1 MQGLGRIAFA
11 HDEYDDRDAMNTSND
26 FNPVALLEQ
35 MLRIPSLSGQ
45 EGDLARFLVA
55 EMSRLGFESYVDGAG
70 NAVGEIGAGPTIVLL
85 GHIDT
90 VPGVVPVRIEPGDAG
105 ATTTATGA
113 TTTATGATTT
123 TTGATT
129 APLLYGRG
137 AVDAKGPFAAF
148 VAAAA
153 RLAGG
158 HGEPPL
164 RCQLV
169 LIGAVEEE
177 AASSKGAHYVVDRYA
192 PLACV
197 IGEPSGWDRLTLGY
211 KGRLLAEGR
220 WEQPMAHSAGRTVAV
235 AEHAVAFW
243 NAVQAHCAAHNQG
256 KALLFDQLLP
266 SLRAI
271 QSGSDG
277 LTDWAELTIGL
288 RLPPEVQPDALAS
301 ELAAYAGGGSIQ
313 FRGGCLAYRGEKNNS
328 LVRAFLKGVRTA
340 GGTPGFLLKTGT
352 SDMNVVG
359 PAWRC
364 PILAYGPGD
373 SNLDHTPDEH
383 IAIEEYLR
391 AIDVLEVAL
400 RELQHSLGT

>member
-1 MQGLGRIAFA
+1 MSYA
-11 HDEYDDRDAMNTSND
+11 ND
-26 FNPVALLEQ
+26 FDSVALLEQ

-55 EMSRLGFESYVDGAG
+55 EMRQLGFESYVDGAG
-70 NAVGEIGAGPTIVLL
+70 NAVGEIGAGPAIVLL

-90 VPGVVPVRIEPGDAG
+90 VPGLVPVRIEPEGAGTSSGGAG
-105 ATTTATGA
+105 AA
-113 TTTATGATTT
+113 
-123 TTGATT
+123 T

-148 VAAAA
+148 VAAVA

-158 HGEPPL
+158 HGEPGGRREPPL
-164 RCQLV
+164 RCRLV
-169 LIGAVEEE
+169 LVGAVEEE

-192 PLACV
+192 PVACV

-235 AEHAVAFW
+235 AERAVAFW

-277 LTDWAELTIGL
+277 LADWAELTIGL
-288 RLPPEVQPDALAS
+288 RLPPAVQPDALAAD
-301 ELAAYAGGGSIQ
+301 LAAYAGGGSIQ
-313 FRGGCLAYRGEKNNS
+313 FRGGCLAYRGDKNNL
-328 LVRAFLKGVRTA
+328 LVRAFLKGVRAA

-400 RELQHSLGT
+400 RELQKALGA

>member
-1 MQGLGRIAFA
+1 MSNL
-11 HDEYDDRDAMNTSND
+11 ND
-26 FNPVALLEQ
+26 FDPVVFLEQ
-35 MLRIPSLSGQ
+35 MLRIPSISGQ
-45 EGDLARFLVA
+45 EGDLARFLAA
-55 EMSRLGFESYVDGAG
+55 EMGRLGFESYVDGAG
-70 NAVGEIGAGPTIVLL
+70 NAVGEIGAGPAIVLL

-105 ATTTATGA
+105 AS
-113 TTTATGATTT
+113 
-123 TTGATT
+123 
-129 APLLYGRG
+129 PVLYGRG
-137 AVDAKGPFAAF
+137 AVDAKGPFATF

-153 RLAGG
+153 RLLHGG
-158 HGEPPL
+158 SMPQG
-164 RCQLV
+164 RLV

-192 PLACV
+192 PVACV

-211 KGRLLAEGR
+211 QGRLLAEGR
-220 WEQPMAHSAGRTVAV
+220 WEQPMAHSAGRAGAV
-235 AEHAVAFW
+235 AERAVAFW
-243 NAVQAHCAAHNQG
+243 SAVQAHCAAHNQG

-288 RLPPEVQPDALAS
+288 RLPPEVRPDALAAD
-301 ELAAYAGGGSIQ
+301 LLAYADSGAIQ
-313 FRGGCLAYRGEKNNS
+313 FRGGCLAYRGEKNNA
-328 LVRAFLKGVRTA
+328 LVRAFLKGVRAA

-373 SNLDHTPDEH
+373 SNLDHTPNEH
-383 IAIEEYLR
+383 VAIDEYLR
-391 AIDVLEVAL
+391 AIDALEVAL
-400 RELQHSLGT
+400 RELLAGSRAPRSSA